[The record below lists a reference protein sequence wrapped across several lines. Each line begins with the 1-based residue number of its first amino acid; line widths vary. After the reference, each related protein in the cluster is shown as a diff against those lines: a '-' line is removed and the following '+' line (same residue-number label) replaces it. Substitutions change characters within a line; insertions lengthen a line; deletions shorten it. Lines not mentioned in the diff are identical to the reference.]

1 MSDTYKVDRFTD
13 YPYSQRQDVELYR
26 GCFDLDNET
35 IEFET
40 GLDEYKD
47 SKSVLNANN
56 INSISDTTEAMMAE
70 WGTGVIDYLEDGLE
84 TFQSLI
90 NNLSSIRTWD
100 NQTTSL
106 YYKNQIV
113 VKSVSDGAYYL
124 CKKNCNGSIALPD
137 SSESSNEYWVR
148 LYIKGEPGDESWDL
162 NYLGRFNW
170 AENTYSPKDVVYV
183 ERNTE
188 VDFYVCK
195 QGVTYSGA
203 NDPQNDSTHWK
214 LMFAIYKYKLLI
226 EDEMPSS
233 FNHPYNNI
241 FAVKDSFSEST
252 VESEAYSLTVP
263 DNGISAKINKI
274 GGKSRKSYNL
284 ITNGDIAWLSNSGGE
299 VVEEGAYSL
308 KAHCTGKSI
317 YSGAYATNVVAVKQ
331 NTIYTISFDYFMS
344 AGNTMQIEICGL
356 GFSLSGTNGKHIK
369 TFTSPS
375 NPSSNIA
382 FYGGADLTEKTITI
396 SNLMVEEGSVA
407 HEFEP
412 YFEGIV
418 SSQTDA
424 IQLRGRNLAEPIHPT
439 TTIAGVKFT
448 QIDGGYLV
456 DGTPN
461 GDATLRVDQLSFI
474 DNLKAYNGRYS
485 LSLVDENGNYI
496 DGSIAAAILME
507 YPSYSSPMYTSYNN
521 PFTATISTAS
531 AFVALR
537 IKQKVSNMRLYI
549 QLEQGSPTAYKPY
562 SYNEIPT
569 NLPIL
574 RSAGSVHDEIVDG
587 KLIQRVGVVDLGTL
601 NWSYL
606 ESQKRFDSYVINDMV
621 YTNASGY
628 KMLTCSK
635 YTSGNGFWGDTT
647 TKGDKLITANVRTL
661 VLRDLDYTDA
671 TAFKNAMSGVLLHY
685 ELAEPIITDIE
696 LPEELVNA
704 IAVEGKGTITFE
716 DEYKLS
722 IPNEV
727 TYTLQLDEDTNLV
740 KVVDAEHSINVAN
753 PKWLDIT
760 TIMEQVELDGAPS
773 NLKIKQ
779 LVADYNL

>member
-124 CKKNCNGSIALPD
+124 CIKNCNGSIALPD

-203 NDPQNDSTHWK
+203 NDPQNDSTHWR

-226 EDEMPSS
+226 EDKMPTN
-233 FNHPYNNI
+233 FDHPYNNV
-241 FAVKDSFSEST
+241 FAVKDSFGSTT

-274 GGKSRKSYNL
+274 GGKSVVWNQLSKLKKVDAINDITCPYNL
-284 ITNGDIAWLSNSGGE
+284 APSAYFTDSGRFVIPSGHKALLISIRTANDNLRFAAAGDVPYVNVRDFTQRYATIITGTGVPSWANYKNDGTESASGTLTFIVCDLTQMFGSGNEPTSVDDPRIKAIEEYAEKHPQYNGGE
-299 VVEEGAYSL
+299 
-308 KAHCTGKSI
+308 
-317 YSGAYATNVVAVKQ
+317 
-331 NTIYTISFDYFMS
+331 
-344 AGNTMQIEICGL
+344 
-356 GFSLSGTNGKHIK
+356 
-369 TFTSPS
+369 
-375 NPSSNIA
+375 
-382 FYGGADLTEKTITI
+382 
-396 SNLMVEEGSVA
+396 LM
-407 HEFEP
+407 
-412 YFEGIV
+412 

-424 IQLRGRNLAEPIHPT
+424 VGVRGRNLIPQTSANNKASVFIPKGT
-439 TTIAGVKFT
+439 TVFASCKN
-448 QIDGGYLV
+448 DGFGGERVTFYRK
-456 DGTPN
+456 DGTM
-461 GDATLRVDQLSFI
+461 I
-474 DNLKAYNGRYS
+474 DYWSLVVNLENGRIGRSFSSEEDIYYVKIHS
-485 LSLVDENGNYI
+485 NTSSQYILTEQQLEIGN
-496 DGSIAAAILME
+496 
-507 YPSYSSPMYTSYNN
+507 
-521 PFTATISTAS
+521 TAT
-531 AFVALR
+531 
-537 IKQKVSNMRLYI
+537 
-549 QLEQGSPTAYKPY
+549 PYKPY
-562 SYNEIPT
+562 SYKQIPT

-574 RSAGSVHDEIVDG
+574 RSAGSVHDSVEGG
-587 KLIQRVGVVDLGTL
+587 KLIRRVGEVDLGTI
-601 NWSYL
+601 NFARYDGTSDDNKFWFAPNTAITNMAY
-606 ESQKRFDSYVINDMV
+606 SQDMRV
-621 YTNASGY
+621 VSTYP
-628 KMLTCSK
+628 
-635 YTSGNGFWGDTT
+635 
-647 TKGDKLITANVRTL
+647 ITHVSNIANVNIRLYT
-661 VLRDLDYTDA
+661 TDA
-671 TAFKNAMSGVLLHY
+671 SKPSGMLYY
-685 ELAEPIITDIE
+685 ELAEPIVTDIE